1 MASKKKKRKK
11 GLGGTLAQYLS
22 TLFIGAVIGVAV
34 ARARGLAGGQAAY
47 LNARYFSDGF
57 FVAGLILTGIGGLV
71 WISTTGFFDI
81 FGYAFRSL
89 VVLFTALRKPQE
101 HKQYYD
107 YKTERAAHRG
117 KPLFFL
123 LAVGVLFLLLSALCL
138 GLYYNMPS

>member
-47 LNARYFSDGF
+47 LNARYLSDGF

-107 YKTERAAHRG
+107 YKNERAAHRG